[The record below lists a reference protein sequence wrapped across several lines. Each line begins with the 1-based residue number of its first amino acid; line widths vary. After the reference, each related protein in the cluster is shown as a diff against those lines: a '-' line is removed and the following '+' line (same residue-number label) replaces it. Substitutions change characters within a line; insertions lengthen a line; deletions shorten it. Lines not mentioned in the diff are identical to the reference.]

1 MVSQTQV
8 NGAKAGATVDDVT
21 THISSLAY
29 DLITLA
35 ELQVK
40 LLYVDAK
47 EAGARSAASAVSL
60 AAMLV
65 LGLSSIP
72 VLLFGFAELLTHYA
86 QWNRGVA
93 CLVVAGVAVV
103 IAGIAGWLCIQKL
116 RTVLAVFSRTHE
128 ELYANLEFVKS
139 LVDVQTNSSTN
150 QPNHFAQD
158 RRVRV

>member
-1 MVSQTQV
+1 MSSQAQV
-8 NGAKAGATVDDVT
+8 NGPQTGATVDDVT

-35 ELQVK
+35 ELQAK

-47 EAGARSAASAVSL
+47 EAGSRSAASAVSL

-72 VLLFGFAELLTHYA
+72 VLLFGLAELLVQYA
-86 QWNRGVA
+86 HWDRGVA
-93 CLVVAGVAVV
+93 LLVVAGVAAV
-103 IAGIAGWLCIQKL
+103 IAGVAGFVCVQRL
-116 RTVLAVFSRTHE
+116 RAVLSVFSRSHQ

-139 LVDVQTNSSTN
+139 LVEVQANPSIN
-150 QPNHFAQD
+150 QQAQG
-158 RRVRV
+158 RYARH

>member
-1 MVSQTQV
+1 MSSQAQV
-8 NGAKAGATVDDVT
+8 NAAQTGATVDDVT

-35 ELQVK
+35 ELQTK
-40 LLYVDAK
+40 LLLVDVR
-47 EAGARSAASAVSL
+47 EFGARSAGSAVSL

-72 VLLFGFAELLTHYA
+72 VLLFGLAELLTDYA
-86 QWNRGVA
+86 HWNRGVA

-103 IAGIAGWLCIQKL
+103 IAAILGFVCVQRL
-116 RTVLAVFSRTHE
+116 RTVLAVFNRSHQ

-139 LVDVQTNSSTN
+139 LVEVQANPSIN
-150 QPNHFAQD
+150 QPPTS
-158 RRVRV
+158 RRAHG